1 MTTFS
6 FSSLTEGRAG
16 LPGRGTGEMGVDDV
30 FVAAPTAVDQENVG
44 VVGRS

>member
-6 FSSLTEGRAG
+6 FLSLTEGRAG
-16 LPGRGTGEMGVDDV
+16 LPGRGTGEMGVDV